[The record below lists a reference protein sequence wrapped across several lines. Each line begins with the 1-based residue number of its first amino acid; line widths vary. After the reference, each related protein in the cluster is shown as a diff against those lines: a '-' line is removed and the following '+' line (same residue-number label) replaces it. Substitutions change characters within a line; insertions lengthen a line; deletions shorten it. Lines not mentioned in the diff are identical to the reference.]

1 MGSTQENAPT
11 DISPA
16 TSPTSQACVSFRS
29 ASLTSP
35 VTNGMLEAN
44 HHNTV
49 QEDSK
54 ISAVQDVPCNPELV
68 QKAPVSIENAA
79 GSSKP
84 TVEDIQETHSISLL
98 SSLDTPKA
106 RFIDSLPQ
114 PAYGSSINIFDICI
128 DGVSPPTAS
137 TAMNAC
143 TDKVLVVSSNEHNQL
158 QLEAASV
165 VNRTAEPIHHSK
177 YTEHAN
183 MQRGSVETT
192 APFESVKEAVSKFGG
207 ITNWTA
213 QKVLSTERRKQ
224 VEQELEK
231 AQEDI
236 PQYKKRLEG
245 AKDAKA
251 QALTEVDSTDRLIR
265 GLKLILERAQ
275 TEEAKVKMDSELAQ
289 VRIAEMEQKIGNDAA
304 KAAIEVTKAAHTA
317 TIAELRSMK
326 RELETL
332 QGKYAS
338 LVNDRDMA
346 IKRAQKAVSESTEI
360 EKAVEELTLE
370 LIVAKAA
377 LESARSAHLEAEGQ
391 RDMAA
396 MAREKYFLNWKKELK
411 QAEEEVEKLNK
422 EVSSAND
429 LESKLDTAS
438 ASLLILKSEM
448 PTCMKSRSTQE
459 VNSIDNEDDPKGELE
474 QTVIN
479 PTEIPAAVT
488 LAIRELE
495 EGNIDI
501 QEAKVNVN
509 YLRVAAASLKSELD
523 KQKATLATMRERQG
537 VASTVGA
544 SLKAKLNGALN
555 ELELV
560 QIKEKEAKAMIADLP
575 RVLGQATQAAD
586 QAKWEATLAY
596 EELHKAKEE
605 AEQAKAGLST
615 IEIRRDAT
623 LKEIDATKAS
633 ERLALASINALQES
647 ELTASM
653 EEKATAPT
661 GVALS
666 LEEYNALGRRA
677 HEIEEQ
683 CHLRV
688 AAAMSQIELA
698 MESESSRLV
707 NLELANRELGVKKE
721 ALRMAPERTESTE
734 QGKLS
739 AEQDLRKWRAEKQR
753 KASDSAS
760 KMVNPIQSSSMR
772 NEKGEELKTLDKHYK
787 FSEYSSQPVSNPDM
801 SMLENGAAAS
811 DSKVKKKKKSIFPQ
825 IVLFMGKKSHN
836 LQSE

>member
-1 MGSTQENAPT
+1 MGEFIYPIKHENIPLDGKT
-11 DISPA
+11 LKLKFYCDKM
-16 TSPTSQACVSFRS
+16 QM
-29 ASLTSP
+29 SLERKTRL
-35 VTNGMLEAN
+35 GC
-44 HHNTV
+44 TV
-49 QEDSK
+49 
-54 ISAVQDVPCNPELV
+54 L
-68 QKAPVSIENAA
+68 
-79 GSSKP
+79 
-84 TVEDIQETHSISLL
+84 LL
-98 SSLDTPKA
+98 SD
-106 RFIDSLPQ
+106 FF
-114 PAYGSSINIFDICI
+114 NCI
-128 DGVSPPTAS
+128 I
-137 TAMNAC
+137 
-143 TDKVLVVSSNEHNQL
+143 LW
-158 QLEAASV
+158 
-165 VNRTAEPIHHSK
+165 
-177 YTEHAN
+177 
-183 MQRGSVETT
+183 
-192 APFESVKEAVSKFGG
+192 FFGC
-207 ITNWTA
+207 A
-213 QKVLSTERRKQ
+213 QRRKQ

-231 AQEDI
+231 AQEEI

-317 TIAELRSMK
+317 TVAELRSMK
-326 RELETL
+326 QELETL
-332 QGKYAS
+332 QGKYAY
-338 LVNDRDMA
+338 LVNDQDMA

-391 RDMAA
+391 RVMAA

-438 ASLLILKSEM
+438 ALLLILKSEM
-448 PTCMKSRSTQE
+448 PTCMKSRSTQK

-479 PTEIPAAVT
+479 PTEISAAVT

-495 EGNIDI
+495 EGNINI
-501 QEAKVNVN
+501 EEAKVNVN

-560 QIKEKEAKAMIADLP
+560 QIKEKEAKSMIADLS
-575 RVLGQATQAAD
+575 RVLEQATQAAD

-615 IEIRRDAT
+615 IEIRLDAT

-787 FSEYSSQPVSNPDM
+787 FSEYSSQPLSNPDM
-801 SMLENGAAAS
+801 SILENGAAAS